1 MVQLEGK
8 EEEKEDR
15 GVFSSRDQNAVGSAP
30 AQLPSPGIA
39 MLQNNTSSQYC
50 KTTFKNNTS
59 SQCCKTTFKC
69 NTSTPYNNVTPQWPI
84 INPPIHCYA
93 GIPKLPPIQVI
104 EKTLK
109 AGRQSGLR
117 LTQGK

>member
-1 MVQLEGK
+1 MVHLEGK

-30 AQLPSPGIA
+30 AQLPCPGIA
-39 MLQNNTSSQYC
+39 MLQ
-50 KTTFKNNTS
+50 NNTS

-84 INPPIHCYA
+84 INPQYTVMLEYPSCRQL
-93 GIPKLPPIQVI
+93 KL
-104 EKTLK
+104 
-109 AGRQSGLR
+109 
-117 LTQGK
+117 